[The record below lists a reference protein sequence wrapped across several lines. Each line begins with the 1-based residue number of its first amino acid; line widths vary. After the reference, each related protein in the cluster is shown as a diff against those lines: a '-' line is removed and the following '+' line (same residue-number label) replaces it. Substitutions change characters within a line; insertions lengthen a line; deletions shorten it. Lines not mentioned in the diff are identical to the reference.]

1 MIMQAKFKACCAVVA
16 LVSGYGGA
24 AYAQDAADQPAGLE
38 EIVVT
43 AQRRAESIQTVPNTI
58 QAFSGVSLDQMNVAS
73 FNDLIKLTPNVTFGS
88 AGPGSGNIY
97 MRGLSSG
104 FANNQS
110 SATIGSFP
118 NVAVYLD
125 EQSVT
130 FPYRNVDVYVVD
142 MERVEVLEGP
152 QGTLFGGGAE
162 AGAVRYI
169 TNKPKMNVFS
179 GYAEI
184 SGGGTAHGDGNY
196 AANVTL
202 NIPIAQDVFA
212 IRAVIYDDHRGGY
225 IDNVPST
232 FTRKPTDYGPASYGT
247 VYPANANTPLA
258 NNYGIAA
265 KAQNPVNYSGAR
277 VSGLVELNDDWN
289 VLIQQSY
296 QLMNADGMDA
306 QYPMGSDG
314 QTLGPLQE
322 TSFAPAHDHDRFWN
336 TAWTVNGQIGDLKIV
351 YNGAYLNRHIDQ
363 TQDYTNYARTAGGFY
378 YQCSGGPASG
388 TNIGA
393 GTPGNCGTAVAS
405 WHDVVNSTHHSEEL
419 RVETP
424 TDWRIRGLA
433 GFYYESLDIRDDM
446 NFLYK
451 SIPSCTAAN
460 LAIYRAGGPVCV
472 ANLAPAPGSFANDPT
487 ARGDNDAFGE
497 DIDRGYDQYA
507 GYASVDYDIIPDVLT
522 VTGGTRW
529 FHYSE
534 YEFGSQYGTS
544 ASCIGLPNG
553 TCYGTPLTAATH
565 AADYY
570 GFKSRANVTY
580 HIDENSI
587 AYFTFSQGYRP
598 GAGNRLNSAEV
609 KISIDPVTGLPTTG
623 VVSSPTLVKQFNKPF
638 TYSPD
643 TLTNYEV
650 GFKANFFEH
659 RLLLNGS
666 AYYMQWDNVQT
677 LIYNPPVFGNT
688 TFGTNGPDYDIKGFE
703 LQTKAQVT
711 GEFSVDGSL
720 SYNHSTET
728 NSPCIKSTN
737 SGRNPTPIGSCIE
750 EVYSSLLHEN
760 VPLVNPLGTVGA
772 TPAFSPDV
780 QFSIRG
786 RYDWDIYE
794 YPAFIMVGVN
804 FTGSMFSEPSSFPAG
819 VLGTV
824 PTTTFL
830 RYTMP
835 SYATVDA
842 SIGVTKDDWSAQIYG
857 TNLNNSN
864 ASTATTSGQ
873 FIVSEVPLRPRVIGA
888 KIGVKFGGA
897 GAAQAEQ
904 VAYVPPPVQPV
915 APAPA
920 VAHSYM
926 VFFDFNK
933 SDLTPQAVSIVDQA
947 AKNAGPA
954 KVTQLTVTGHTD
966 TVGSDAYNMRLSRRR
981 AESVAAELEKQGIPS
996 SEIEI
1001 VAKGKHDLLVPTGD
1015 GVREPQNRRVQIVYS
1030 GGAAS

>member
-1 MIMQAKFKACCAVVA
+1 MQANFKASCALIA
-16 LVSGYGGA
+16 LLGGYAGSAHADDQA
-24 AYAQDAADQPAGLE
+24 AQSSGLE

-43 AQRRAESIQTVPNTI
+43 AQRRAESIQQVPNTV
-58 QAFSGVSLDQMNVAS
+58 QAFSGTALDQMSVANL
-73 FNDLIKLTPNVTFGS
+73 NDLIKLTPNVTFGS
-88 AGPGSGNIY
+88 AGPGSGSIF

-125 EQSVT
+125 DQSVT

-142 MERVEVLEGP
+142 MERIEVLEGP

-169 TNKPKMNVFS
+169 TNKPKMNEFS
-179 GYAEI
+179 GYAEV

-196 AANVTL
+196 AGNITL
-202 NIPIAQDVFA
+202 NIPIIQDVFA
-212 IRAVIYDDHRGGY
+212 LRAVVYDDRRGGY

-232 FTRKPTDYGPASYGT
+232 FTRRSTDYGPASYGLT
-247 VYPANANTPLA
+247 YPANAPNA
-258 NNYGIAA
+258 NNYAIAQ
-265 KAQNPVNYSGAR
+265 KAQNPVTYSGAR
-277 VSGLVELNDDWN
+277 LSGLVDLNDDWN
-289 VLIQQSY
+289 VLVEQSY
-296 QLMNADGMDA
+296 QIMDA
-306 QYPMGSDG
+306 QGVDAQEPIGADG

-322 TSFAPAHDHDRFWN
+322 TSFSPSNDHDRYWN

-363 TQDYTNYARTAGGFY
+363 TMDYTNYARTAGGFY
-378 YQCSGGPASG
+378 YQCSGGPASASD
-388 TNIGA
+388 IGA
-393 GTPGNCGTAVAS
+393 GRPEVCGSPVGS

-433 GFYYESLDIRDDM
+433 GFYYEDFDIKDDM

-451 SIPSCTAAN
+451 SIASCTAAN
-460 LAIYRAGGPVCV
+460 LAIYQAGGPICIG
-472 ANLAPAPGSFANDPT
+472 NIAPAPGSFANDPT
-487 ARGDNDAFGE
+487 ARGDTTAFGE
-497 DIDRGYDQYA
+497 DIDRGYTQKA
-507 GYASVDYDIIPDVLT
+507 FYASVDFDIIPDVLT
-522 VTGGTRW
+522 LTGGTRW
-529 FHYSE
+529 FDYDE
-534 YEFGSQYGTS
+534 YEYGSQYGTS
-544 ASCIGLPNG
+544 ASCVGIANG
-553 TCYGTPLTAATH
+553 TCYGTPITAATH
-565 AADYY
+565 AARYY
-570 GFKSRANVTY
+570 GFKSRGNLTY
-580 HIDENSI
+580 HVTDD
-587 AYFTFSQGYRP
+587 AMLYATFSQGFRP
-598 GAGNRLNSAEV
+598 GAGNRLDSAEV
-609 KISIDPVTGLPTTG
+609 KISINPLTGLPTTG
-623 VVSSPTLVKQFNKPF
+623 VVTGPVTTVKQFNKPY
-638 TYSPD
+638 TYAPD

-650 GFKANFFEH
+650 GFKTELFNR

-688 TFGTNGPDYDIKGFE
+688 TFGTNGPNYDIEGLE

-711 GEFSVDGSL
+711 SAFSVDGSI
-720 SYNHSTET
+720 SYNHSRET
-728 NSPCIKSTN
+728 NSPCIPSTN
-737 SGRNPTPIGSCIE
+737 PGNPTPLGNCIT

-760 VPLVNPLGTVGA
+760 VPLVNPLGTVGS
-772 TPAFSPDV
+772 TPAFSPAV

-786 RYDWDIYE
+786 RYDWDIGDYQA
-794 YPAFIMVGVN
+794 YIMAGVN
-804 FTGSMFSEPSSFPAG
+804 FTGKMFSEPSSFPAG
-819 VLGTV
+819 SVGGV

-835 SYATVDA
+835 SYETVDA
-842 SIGVTKDDWSAQIYG
+842 SIGVSKDKWSAQIYG

-873 FIVSEVPLRPRVIGA
+873 FIVSEVPIRPRVIGA
-888 KIGVKFGGA
+888 KIGVKFGGPSEPD
-897 GAAQAEQ
+897 AEPA
-904 VAYVPPPVQPV
+904 AYVPPPVQ
-915 APAPA
+915 APTPLPA

-933 SDLTPQAVSIVDQA
+933 SDLTPQALSIVDQA
-947 AKNAGPA
+947 AKNAAPA

-1001 VAKGKHDLLVPTGD
+1001 VAKGKHDLLVPTAD
-1015 GVREPQNRRVQIVYS
+1015 GVREPQNRRVQIVYA
-1030 GGAAS
+1030 GGPTA